1 MLFPIPLAIYSVL
14 HNVSGSSLGTR
25 ITVVKLCGTIY
36 KLLYMYLE
44 IIFNLVC
51 NFSTT
56 YRVFVI
62 LFGVARGLVNKS
74 LRDMD
79 VKFTTISSSM
89 YSFALLLIVKVH
101 TKMSPVERALL
112 VFRF

>member
-25 ITVVKLCGTIY
+25 ITAVKLCGTIY

-89 YSFALLLIVKVH
+89 YSFALLLIVKVQKG
-101 TKMSPVERALL
+101 TPVERENLD
-112 VFRF
+112 FPF